1 MALLRRSYRVCTGQT
16 ALHLPARPLMV
27 KHIKKGMV
35 KMIKCNQIE
44 MDGQSAI
51 QITSEVT
58 PQNIRRFRGLDF
70 HLHLQGADA
79 FSRSAYHNLV
89 IRAIERHYFAPER
102 YEERSELPDC
112 LITRLLQRPSDETG
126 WKLFRATIF
135 ADHLWLEYSYSEN
148 MSYQVLL
155 DLGRDLTWL
164 QCGIR
169 DTDLRISEQR
179 QAVITLSRELHP
191 APCSGMPGHG
201 GAQLA
206 HHKATVDLWHR
217 TGNRSLTLDCERRYP
232 SPYQR
237 SQPVTSRAV

>member
-1 MALLRRSYRVCTGQT
+1 MALLRRSYRACTGPT
-16 ALHLPARPLMV
+16 ASHLPARPLMV

-112 LITRLLQRPSDETG
+112 LITRLLQSPSGETG

-135 ADHLWLEYSYSEN
+135 ADHLWLEYSYSED

-169 DTDLRISEQR
+169 DTDIRISEQR
-179 QAVITLSRELHP
+179 QAVITLSRELHS

-206 HHKATVDLWHR
+206 YHKATVDLWHR
-217 TGNRSLTLDCERRYP
+217 TGNHSLTLDCERRYP
-232 SPYQR
+232 SPRQR
-237 SQPVTSRAV
+237 SQPITSRAV

>member
-1 MALLRRSYRVCTGQT
+1 
-16 ALHLPARPLMV
+16 MV

-112 LITRLLQRPSDETG
+112 LITRLLQSPSGETG

-135 ADHLWLEYSYSEN
+135 ADHLWLEYSYSED

-169 DTDLRISEQR
+169 DTDIRISEQR
-179 QAVITLSRELHP
+179 QAVITLSRELHS

-206 HHKATVDLWHR
+206 YHKATVDLWHR
-217 TGNRSLTLDCERRYP
+217 TGNHSLTLDCERRYP
-232 SPYQR
+232 SPRQR
-237 SQPVTSRAV
+237 SQPITSRAV

>member
-1 MALLRRSYRVCTGQT
+1 
-16 ALHLPARPLMV
+16 MV

-35 KMIKCNQIE
+35 KMIKCNRIE

-112 LITRLLQRPSDETG
+112 LVTRLLQSPSGETG

-135 ADHLWLEYSYSEN
+135 ADHLWLEYSYSED

-179 QAVITLSRELHP
+179 QAVITLSRELHS

-206 HHKATVDLWHR
+206 YHKATVDLWHR
-217 TGNRSLTLDCERRYP
+217 TGNHSLTLDCERRYP
-232 SPYQR
+232 SPRQR

>member
-1 MALLRRSYRVCTGQT
+1 
-16 ALHLPARPLMV
+16 
-27 KHIKKGMV
+27 
-35 KMIKCNQIE
+35 MIKCNQIE

-112 LITRLLQRPSDETG
+112 LITRLLQSPSGETG

-135 ADHLWLEYSYSEN
+135 ADHLWLEYSYSED

-169 DTDLRISEQR
+169 DTDIRISEQR
-179 QAVITLSRELHP
+179 QAVITLSRELHS

-206 HHKATVDLWHR
+206 YHKATVDLWHR
-217 TGNRSLTLDCERRYP
+217 TGNHSLTLDCERRYP
-232 SPYQR
+232 SPRQR
-237 SQPVTSRAV
+237 SQPITSRAV

>member
-1 MALLRRSYRVCTGQT
+1 
-16 ALHLPARPLMV
+16 MV

-112 LITRLLQRPSDETG
+112 LITRLLQRPSGETG

-179 QAVITLSRELHP
+179 QAVITLSRELHS

-201 GAQLA
+201 GVQLA

-217 TGNRSLTLDCERRYP
+217 TGNHSLTLDCERRYP
-232 SPYQR
+232 SPCQR

>member
-1 MALLRRSYRVCTGQT
+1 
-16 ALHLPARPLMV
+16 MV

-35 KMIKCNQIE
+35 KMIKCNRIE
-44 MDGQSAI
+44 MDGQPAI

-112 LITRLLQRPSDETG
+112 LITRLLQSPSGETG

-135 ADHLWLEYSYSEN
+135 ADHLWLEYSYSED

-179 QAVITLSRELHP
+179 QAVITLSRELHS

-206 HHKATVDLWHR
+206 YHKATVDLWHR
-217 TGNRSLTLDCERRYP
+217 TGNHSLTLDCERRYP
-232 SPYQR
+232 SPRQR

>member
-1 MALLRRSYRVCTGQT
+1 MALLRRSYRVCTGPT
-16 ALHLPARPLMV
+16 ASHLPARPLMV

-112 LITRLLQRPSDETG
+112 LITRLLQRPSGETG

-179 QAVITLSRELHP
+179 QAVITLSRELHS

-201 GAQLA
+201 GVQLA

-217 TGNRSLTLDCERRYP
+217 TGNHSLTLDCERRYP
-232 SPYQR
+232 SPCQR

>member
-1 MALLRRSYRVCTGQT
+1 
-16 ALHLPARPLMV
+16 MV

-126 WKLFRATIF
+126 WK
-135 ADHLWLEYSYSEN
+135 
-148 MSYQVLL
+148 
-155 DLGRDLTWL
+155 
-164 QCGIR
+164 
-169 DTDLRISEQR
+169 
-179 QAVITLSRELHP
+179 
-191 APCSGMPGHG
+191 
-201 GAQLA
+201 
-206 HHKATVDLWHR
+206 
-217 TGNRSLTLDCERRYP
+217 
-232 SPYQR
+232 
-237 SQPVTSRAV
+237 